1 MNKIK
6 LFKPNKFIISS
17 IITTVRNFIFKSITI
32 LLLLTNNS
40 FAIFSKN
47 KLPTTPVA
55 MQIDLSK
62 KGNKAEIDLRI
73 ETKEEKAYL
82 EPESTAFELEFVPYD
97 PRDDKNSKYYIGSF
111 RRFFKEIGVLKKYLQ
126 PKYTDKEWAEIMFDD
141 DRVTKLVGGSVP
153 NNLGNPSMGRY
164 PTDFINYPAIPIPDI
179 QLMIISLDD
188 VNKKVVYD
196 EVLKVKKH
204 PEIGGYFYKYLDRIN
219 LKPGNYKI
227 ITKVDSDAPKFKDT
241 KVLIIIGSYRAKV

>member
-1 MNKIK
+1 MN
-6 LFKPNKFIISS
+6 
-17 IITTVRNFIFKSITI
+17 NFISKTIII

-40 FAIFSKN
+40 FAMFSKN
-47 KLPTTPVA
+47 KLPITPVS

-82 EPESTAFELEFVPYD
+82 EPESTAFELQFVPYD
-97 PRDDKNSKYYIGSF
+97 PTYDKNSKYYIGSF

-126 PKYTDKEWAEIMFDD
+126 PKYTKEERKEVSQDH
-141 DRVTKLVGGSVP
+141 RRLLKLLGGGFNIHDGSKY
-153 NNLGNPSMGRY
+153 GKHI
-164 PTDFINYPAIPIPDI
+164 DYPAVPIPNI
-179 QLMIISLDD
+179 HLTIISLDD

-204 PEIGGYFYKYLDRIN
+204 PNKGGYFIKYLDRIN

-227 ITKVDSDAPKFKDT
+227 IAEVDSDAPEFKDT
-241 KVLIIIGSYRAKV
+241 KVLIKIGSYRAKV

>member
-1 MNKIK
+1 MNN
-6 LFKPNKFIISS
+6 LISKS
-17 IITTVRNFIFKSITI
+17 III

-40 FAIFSKN
+40 FAIFSKDKN
-47 KLPTTPVA
+47 KLPVTPVS

-82 EPESTAFELEFVPYD
+82 EPESTAFELQFVPYD
-97 PRDDKNSKYYIGSF
+97 PTYDKNSKYYIGSF
-111 RRFFKEIGVLKKYLQ
+111 RRFFKEIGMLKKYLQ
-126 PKYTDKEWAEIMFDD
+126 PKYTKEEKEEIWEDYY
-141 DRVTKLVGGSVP
+141 RVL
-153 NNLGNPSMGRY
+153 NLLEREELISSGTGLTYKSKWIYHKG
-164 PTDFINYPAIPIPDI
+164 IPIPNI
-179 QLMIISLDD
+179 RLTIIDLESLD
-188 VNKKVVYD
+188 KRVVYD
-196 EVLKVKKH
+196 EILEVKKH

-227 ITKVDSDAPKFKDT
+227 IAEVTSDALDFKNT

>member
-1 MNKIK
+1 MNN
-6 LFKPNKFIISS
+6 LISKS
-17 IITTVRNFIFKSITI
+17 III

-40 FAIFSKN
+40 FAIFSKDKN
-47 KLPTTPVA
+47 KLPVTPVS

-82 EPESTAFELEFVPYD
+82 EPESIAFELQFVPYD
-97 PRDDKNSKYYIGSF
+97 PTYDKNSKYYIGSF
-111 RRFFKEIGVLKKYLQ
+111 RRFFKEIGMLKKYLQ
-126 PKYTDKEWAEIMFDD
+126 PKYTKKERKEVSRDHRRLSKLLGGGFTVDD
-141 DRVTKLVGGSVP
+141 GSKY
-153 NNLGNPSMGRY
+153 GKHI
-164 PTDFINYPAIPIPDI
+164 DYPAVPIPNI
-179 QLMIISLDD
+179 HLTIISLDD

-204 PEIGGYFYKYLDRIN
+204 PNKGGYFIKYLDRIN

-227 ITKVDSDAPKFKDT
+227 IAEVTSDALDFKNT

>member
-1 MNKIK
+1 MN
-6 LFKPNKFIISS
+6 
-17 IITTVRNFIFKSITI
+17 NFISKTIII

-47 KLPTTPVA
+47 KLPATPVA

-82 EPESTAFELEFVPYD
+82 EPESTAFELEFIPYD
-97 PRDDKNSKYYIGSF
+97 PTYDKNSKYYIGSF
-111 RRFFKEIGVLKKYLQ
+111 RRFFKDVGMLKKYLQ
-126 PKYTDKEWAEIMFDD
+126 PKYTKKERKEVSQDHHRLLKLLGGGFTVDD
-141 DRVTKLVGGSVP
+141 GSKY
-153 NNLGNPSMGRY
+153 GKHI
-164 PTDFINYPAIPIPDI
+164 DYPAVPIPNI
-179 QLMIISLDD
+179 QLTIISLDD

-204 PEIGGYFYKYLDRIN
+204 PNKGGYFIKYLDRIN
-219 LKPGNYKI
+219 LTPGNYKI
-227 ITKVDSDAPKFKDT
+227 IAKVDSDAPKFKDT